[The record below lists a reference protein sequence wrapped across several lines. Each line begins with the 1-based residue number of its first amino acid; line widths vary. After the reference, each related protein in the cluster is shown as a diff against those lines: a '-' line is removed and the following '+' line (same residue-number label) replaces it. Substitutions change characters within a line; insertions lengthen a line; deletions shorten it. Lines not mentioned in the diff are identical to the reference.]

1 MTKREN
7 TINRRGMTE
16 RMKSAHTCRVSR
28 QESCS
33 VSKDRGT
40 SWLRKYCNVNSG

>member
-7 TINRRGMTE
+7 TINRGMTE

-28 QESCS
+28 QENYG
-33 VSKDRGT
+33 VSKDGGT
-40 SWLRKYCNVNSG
+40 NWLRKYWNVNSG